1 MKARN
6 QIRVQDN
13 VESTRQAITN
23 KYDKARLLHLRMN
36 PVASGDWTS
45 AKRENSK
52 DSVCFFTEFVITYY
66 SRA

>member
-52 DSVCFFTEFVITYY
+52 E
-66 SRA
+66 